1 MAIRLT
7 FYNEINA
14 SVQINDM
21 VYYSNPTSLGGYQTS
36 SIDDLVLIGPVVE
49 IGNYQNAEYFKTN
62 VYVVDNSTPSLSIF
76 NVETSLL
83 ASLIRFK
90 DESFVPYDKPKEQ
103 IVVRVNGVIVN
114 PTDYTWNTV
123 PPSLSAR
130 DLTFSTPLVI
140 GDELELELLRY
151 IDVDDANFL
160 NPIANLLSVNSF
172 IMFSKSNNVNS
183 ASLKGYYAQVEFR
196 NNSNKKAE
204 LFAVGSEIV
213 QSSK

>member
-90 DESFVPYDKPKEQ
+90 DESFVPYDIPKEQ

>member
-7 FYNEINA
+7 FHNEINA

-36 SIDDLVLIGPVVE
+36 SIDDLVLIGPVVKIE
-49 IGNYQNAEYFKTN
+49 NYQNAEYFKTN

-90 DESFVPYDKPKEQ
+90 DESFVPYDIPKEQ

-114 PTDYTWNTV
+114 PIDYTWNTV

>member
-90 DESFVPYDKPKEQ
+90 DESFVPYDIPKEQ
-103 IVVRVNGVIVN
+103 IVVRVNGGIVN

>member
-90 DESFVPYDKPKEQ
+90 DESFVPYDIPKEQ

-130 DLTFSTPLVI
+130 DLTFSTPLVL

>member
-7 FYNEINA
+7 FHNEINA

-21 VYYSNPTSLGGYQTS
+21 VYYSNPTSLGGYKTS
-36 SIDDLVLIGPVVE
+36 SVDDIVLIGPVVK
-49 IGNYQNAEYFKTN
+49 IGNYQNYEYFKTN
-62 VYVVDNSTPSLSIF
+62 VYIVDNAAPSLSIF
-76 NVETSLL
+76 RADTSLFVGQL
-83 ASLIRFK
+83 RFK
-90 DESFVPYDKPKEQ
+90 DESFVPYDIPKEQ
-103 IVVRVNGVIVN
+103 VVVRVNGVIVN
-114 PTDYTWNTV
+114 PIDYTWNTV
-123 PPSLSAR
+123 PPSLGAR
-130 DLTFSTPLVI
+130 NLTFSTPLVM

-183 ASLKGYYAQVEFR
+183 ASLKGYYAQVEFK

-204 LFAVGSEIV
+204 LFAVGSEFNE
-213 QSSK
+213 SSK